1 MILFDESKTIT
12 FPTLQKEVYD
22 VTGAGDTVIS
32 VLAASISSNKTLKKS
47 CELANIAAGLSI
59 QHLGT
64 VSVSKADLSN
74 AIKNPKLINNL
85 NDLEKIV
92 QRDQSNN
99 KQIVFTNGCFDIIH
113 PGHIYIL
120 EQAKSKGDILLVG
133 LNSDKSVQ
141 RLKSSSRPVCSQFDR
156 AYVLSGLS
164 TVDYIFIFD
173 EDTPEKLI
181 QTICPD
187 VLVKGK
193 DYIGKFIAGEDFML
207 RNNKRVEL
215 VDMIDSKST
224 SSIIDKISKENP
236 S

>member
-1 MILFDESKTIT
+1 MQL
-12 FPTLQKEVYD
+12 
-22 VTGAGDTVIS
+22 
-32 VLAASISSNKTLKKS
+32 
-47 CELANIAAGLSI
+47 
-59 QHLGT
+59 
-64 VSVSKADLSN
+64 
-74 AIKNPKLINNL
+74 KNPKLINNL
-85 NDLEKIV
+85 NDLEKVV
-92 QRDQSNN
+92 QRDQRNN

-224 SSIIDKISKENP
+224 SSIIDKIAKENP

>member
-1 MILFDESKTIT
+1 MQL
-12 FPTLQKEVYD
+12 
-22 VTGAGDTVIS
+22 
-32 VLAASISSNKTLKKS
+32 
-47 CELANIAAGLSI
+47 
-59 QHLGT
+59 
-64 VSVSKADLSN
+64 
-74 AIKNPKLINNL
+74 KNPKLINNL
-85 NDLEKIV
+85 NDLEKVV

-164 TVDYIFIFD
+164 TVDWIVSSEWPRADD

-224 SSIIDKISKENP
+224 SSIIDKIAKENP